1 MGWPCIQGVTMFDS
15 WTQFLSISYAIFSA
29 VLFISV
35 PIAVKHEEY
44 LLVKLQ
50 FRSRYGKYYNAA
62 FNALAG
68 FLNLSLSEA
77 PVITRSEWYVFIGYL
92 CCLAFFYSLARR
104 LLRRIHGQEDSQG
117 GK

>member
-1 MGWPCIQGVTMFDS
+1 MDDHPGVTMSES
-15 WTQFLSISYAIFSA
+15 WIQFVSISCAIFSA

-35 PIAVKHEEY
+35 PIALRHEEY
-44 LLVKLQ
+44 LLIKLS

-68 FLNLSLSEA
+68 FLNLSLYKA
-77 PVITRSEWYVFIGYL
+77 PVITRSEWYLFFGYL

-104 LLRRIHGQEDSQG
+104 LLRRIQGQKDSRVE
-117 GK
+117 K